1 MIFWSEIL
9 QEDKIMRI
17 FASTPLLLTAKSYLE
32 DETKHRF
39 EKHSEKLK
47 SLGNKI
53 TMAITMPGDIELN
66 LISGLGRFLEV
77 EVGYDFYVFDYKL
90 VFVFECEGVK
100 PIVIE
105 EKIPV
110 KLKRVKSSV
119 RGS

>member
-1 MIFWSEIL
+1 
-9 QEDKIMRI
+9 MRI
-17 FASTPLLLTAKSYLE
+17 FASAPLLLTAKSYLE
-32 DETKHRF
+32 DETRRRF
-39 EKHSEKLK
+39 EKHTEKLK

-53 TMAITMPGDIELN
+53 TMTITMPGNIELY

-77 EVGYDFYVFDYKL
+77 EVDSDFYTFDYKI
-90 VFVFECEGVK
+90 VFVFECEGIK